1 MTLRVLVMTR
11 EVAGFTGSEIIAWEV
26 AEWFASR
33 GDDVLVGAV
42 SFGAPMSGLER
53 SFAVTTDLLDL
64 DLSGFDLVWSQHQTH
79 LRVRQGL
86 ERCVRRMRLPLIVSA
101 SLSPFEP
108 EEHLDAIVARAARAE
123 VWTNSDE
130 TAEFVSRVN
139 RRFIR
144 TSAIHRFHN
153 AAPEAFWEPAP
164 PPRDE
169 LRSLLVVSNHVPL
182 EVREAIGIL
191 RAGGLKVRV
200 VGIDD
205 EPRRV
210 DRGMIVDADAV
221 VSIGKTVV
229 DAIACRRPVYVYDR
243 FGGDGWLH
251 PARYAE
257 GLRFNFSGRPLKR
270 VLAAADLAEELRSGY
285 RAALAAMPALAAGAS
300 ELHLDA
306 HLEPLRRRAARGG
319 ARWRAAR
326 AGAAFRSRRFRSHL
340 ATVRR
345 LMGAPY

>member
-1 MTLRVLVMTR
+1 VLVMTR

-33 GDDVLVGAV
+33 GDEVVLGAV
-42 SFGAPMSGLER
+42 SFGAPMSALER
-53 SFAVTTDLLDL
+53 GFTVTTTLRDL
-64 DLSGFDLVWSQHQTH
+64 DLTEFDLVWSQHQAH
-79 LRVRQGL
+79 LRIRQGL
-86 ERCVRRMRLPLIVSA
+86 ERCVRKMHLPLIVTA

-108 EEHLDAIVARAARAE
+108 DEHVDAILARAARAE

-144 TSAIHRFHN
+144 ASAIHRFHN
-153 AAPEAFWEPAP
+153 AAPAAFWEPAP

-169 LRSLLVVSNHVPL
+169 LRNLLVVSNHIPPEL
-182 EVREAIGIL
+182 REAIGIL
-191 RAGGLKVRV
+191 RAGGIKIRV
-200 VGIDD
+200 VGVDD
-205 EPRRV
+205 EPLRV
-210 DRGMIVDADAV
+210 DRGMILGSDAV

-229 DAIACRRPVYVYDR
+229 DAIACRRPVYVYDH
-243 FGGDGWLH
+243 FGGDGWLS

-270 VLAAADLAEELRSGY
+270 VLTAAALAEEVLAGY
-285 RAALAAMPALAAGAS
+285 GAAQAAMPGLAATAT
-300 ELHLDA
+300 ELRLDV
-306 HLEPLRRRAARGG
+306 HLEPLRLRAGRGG
-319 ARWRAAR
+319 ARWRAVL
-326 AGAAFRSRRFRSHL
+326 AGIAFLSRRLRAHL

-345 LMGAPY
+345 LMGAPF